1 MATIHQIAAF
11 TGSKVSP
18 TGGNNSTSATK
29 SFQDFLTDSA
39 QSALNQQR
47 QSENI
52 SAESMI
58 PGQVE
63 LSDVVT
69 SVSQSEL
76 TLQTL
81 ISVRDRLV
89 TGWQELMR
97 MPV

>member
-11 TGSKVSP
+11 TGVKSSP
-18 TGGNNSTSATK
+18 AVIGNSGSATK

-52 SAESMI
+52 SAEAMV
-58 PGQVE
+58 PGKVE